1 MVPADPS
8 RNMTQIATDLLNSMP
23 TFSPPIHMGIYS
35 LNLQGLGE
43 LKKEKGDQS
52 GEIVKWYRNESRTVS
67 ISPSVQR
74 DYSDPV

>member
-1 MVPADPS
+1 MVPEDPS
-8 RNMTQIATDLLNSMP
+8 RNMTQVATNLLNSMLS
-23 TFSPPIHMGIYS
+23 FSPPIHLGIYS

-52 GEIVKWYRNESRTVS
+52 GEIVKWYRNEISTVS
-67 ISPSVQR
+67 ISQSVQR